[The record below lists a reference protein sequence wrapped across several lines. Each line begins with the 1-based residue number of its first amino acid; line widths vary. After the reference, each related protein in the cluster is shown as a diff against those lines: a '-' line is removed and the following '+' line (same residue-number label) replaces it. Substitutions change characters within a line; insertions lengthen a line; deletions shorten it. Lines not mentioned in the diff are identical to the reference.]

1 MNGIQRVRQV
11 IHHAPDAPIARGEL
25 VLDLQFARDFM
36 AWQANGDPP
45 AELDD
50 IDLRLSCCRALGL
63 DLICLQAPTRKE
75 FSVPLQAIHRLA
87 DEGLFVFWIVD
98 GVFQRAARQHG
109 MMALLTRI
117 AQEPDV
123 VEAEFTRLSDQVRS
137 SMVQGIKAGAHGLI
151 LADDIAYKQGTYT
164 SPDFIQQHLF
174 PFWKEHVMLAGN
186 QDAPLFFHS
195 DGNLGRVLPLILAAG
210 FDGLQGIESAAGMDI
225 RALKAR
231 YGRSLCLM
239 GGLEPSLLSPAGI
252 PMVDGKAP
260 TTLRREIADLIASA
274 AGDGGFIFGTS
285 SGLHAGMMPERVAL
299 AYRLSFA
306 LDAERLAARKG

>member
-50 IDLRLSCCRALGL
+50 IDLRIACCRALGL

-75 FSVPLQAIHRLA
+75 LPVPLKAIHRSA

-98 GVFQRAARQHG
+98 GVFQRAARLHG

-117 AQEPDV
+117 AQEPDA
-123 VEAEFTRLSDQVRS
+123 VEAEFKHLSGHVLSTMD
-137 SMVQGIKAGAHGLI
+137 QGIEAGVHGII
-151 LADDIAYKQGTYT
+151 LADDIAYNQGTLT
-164 SPDFIQQHLF
+164 SPGFIEQYLF
-174 PFWKEHVMLAGN
+174 PLWKTHVLQAG
-186 QDAPLFFHS
+186 DRDIPLFFHS
-195 DGNLGRVLPLILAAG
+195 DGNLSRVLPLILAAG

-239 GGLEPSLLSPAGI
+239 GGLEPSLLSPTGI
-252 PMVDGKAP
+252 PSDDDGAP
-260 TTLRREIADLIASA
+260 TTLRREISDLIGSA
-274 AGDGGFIFGTS
+274 AGDGGFILGTS
-285 SGLHAGMMPERVAL
+285 SGLHAGMMPERVDL
-299 AYRLSFA
+299 AYRLSFE
-306 LDAERLAARKG
+306 LEAELLAARKG